1 MYVTAIR
8 SYFAYYDI
16 DILAA
21 KLRKPEAVFDVKYFG
36 GHMMYPTKKPRDA
49 RIGIFIDRIEI
60 KTDRFEA
67 KIPYEHIG
75 SIKNIDE
82 KKMSAL
88 RVVGL
93 GFVALP
99 LAIVGA
105 MWKKK
110 KIYTVIEYNDDTLGQ
125 TLVFDFGKHLESK
138 QRDIYIKVVAAK
150 TKKE

>member
-1 MYVTAIR
+1 
-8 SYFAYYDI
+8 
-16 DILAA
+16 L
-21 KLRKPEAVFDVKYFG
+21 
-36 GHMMYPTKKPRDA
+36 
-49 RIGIFIDRIEI
+49 IFIDRIEI

-110 KIYTVIEYNDDTLGQ
+110 KICAVIEYNGDTLGQ
-125 TLVFDFGKHLESK
+125 TLVFDFGKHLSQSNEIFILRLLL
-138 QRDIYIKVVAAK
+138 QN
-150 TKKE
+150 KKE

>member
-1 MYVTAIR
+1 M
-8 SYFAYYDI
+8 
-16 DILAA
+16 
-21 KLRKPEAVFDVKYFG
+21 
-36 GHMMYPTKKPRDA
+36 
-49 RIGIFIDRIEI
+49 IFIDRIEI

-67 KIPYEHIG
+67 KIPYEHMG
-75 SIKNIDE
+75 SIKNIDV

-88 RVVGL
+88 RVIGL
-93 GFVALP
+93 GFVASP

>member
-1 MYVTAIR
+1 
-8 SYFAYYDI
+8 
-16 DILAA
+16 
-21 KLRKPEAVFDVKYFG
+21 
-36 GHMMYPTKKPRDA
+36 
-49 RIGIFIDRIEI
+49 
-60 KTDRFEA
+60 
-67 KIPYEHIG
+67 
-75 SIKNIDE
+75 
-82 KKMSAL
+82 MSAL

-138 QRDIYIKVVAAK
+138 QEIFILRLLPQKQKRNKPIPNNPQSVKGSGTTGIAALNLNRKFIGIEIDKRNLKLQDIVFIISTIYGVNWY
-150 TKKE
+150 EYRRMG

>member
-1 MYVTAIR
+1 M
-8 SYFAYYDI
+8 
-16 DILAA
+16 
-21 KLRKPEAVFDVKYFG
+21 
-36 GHMMYPTKKPRDA
+36 
-49 RIGIFIDRIEI
+49 IFIDRIEI

-88 RVVGL
+88 RVVRL
-93 GFVALP
+93 GFVTLP

>member
-1 MYVTAIR
+1 
-8 SYFAYYDI
+8 
-16 DILAA
+16 
-21 KLRKPEAVFDVKYFG
+21 
-36 GHMMYPTKKPRDA
+36 
-49 RIGIFIDRIEI
+49 
-60 KTDRFEA
+60 
-67 KIPYEHIG
+67 
-75 SIKNIDE
+75 
-82 KKMSAL
+82 MSAL
-88 RVVGL
+88 RVVRL
-93 GFVALP
+93 GFVTLP